1 MRFWFAQLDIILY
14 SSSCICSLVCRI
26 GYSMIT
32 DAEEKGLI
40 KPGEVG
46 DSILLEQI
54 RYMNSKSKLGCFAL
68 KLSDMLYI
76 AIENRSIHVL
86 A

>member
-1 MRFWFAQLDIILY
+1 LLSLI
-14 SSSCICSLVCRI
+14 SSSRLSSLVCRI

-54 RYMNSKSKLGCFAL
+54 RYMNFKSKFGCFAL

-76 AIENRSIHVL
+76 AMEN
-86 A
+86 